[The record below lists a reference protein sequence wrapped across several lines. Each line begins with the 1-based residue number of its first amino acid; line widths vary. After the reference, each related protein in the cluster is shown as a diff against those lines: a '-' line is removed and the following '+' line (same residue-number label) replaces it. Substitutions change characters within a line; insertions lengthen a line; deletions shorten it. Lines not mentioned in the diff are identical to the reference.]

1 MSLFPDLEG
10 FAAVRAVLCLVPNA
24 FRFLEDRVVLLM
36 ASCDHGA
43 GWMCGGLG
51 WLGYVG
57 KDRVV
62 LLMASCDHG
71 AGWMCGG
78 LGWLGYVGIDQIRI
92 YQNGP

>member
-57 KDRVV
+57 
-62 LLMASCDHG
+62 
-71 AGWMCGG
+71 
-78 LGWLGYVGIDQIRI
+78 IDQIRI